1 MTKADLLVERGAAG
15 LEGLSRKAA
24 AKGGFAARFADDLA
38 EDAAFLRQLKPSL
51 IRARAKG
58 QEPKGQGPINRTPEP
73 GPINRTPEP
82 EPKAPTAPRFTRP
95 RRKAKKEAKRART
108 DSGRTKKGPNPFL
121 VAGVA
126 LATGIVVAKVID
138 WRSHAHPRD

>member
-1 MTKADLLVERGAAG
+1 MSKADLLVERGAAG

-24 AKGGFAARFADDLA
+24 AKGGFAAKFADELA
-38 EDAAFLRQLKPSL
+38 EDAVFLRKLKPSL

-58 QEPKGQGPINRTPEP
+58 QAPINRTPD
-73 GPINRTPEP
+73 P
-82 EPKAPTAPRFTRP
+82 EPKAPSPPPTETPQ
-95 RRKAKKEAKRART
+95 RKAKKEAKART
-108 DSGRTKKGPNPFL
+108 NSGRRRKGPNPFL

-126 LATGIVVAKVID
+126 LATGIVLAKVID